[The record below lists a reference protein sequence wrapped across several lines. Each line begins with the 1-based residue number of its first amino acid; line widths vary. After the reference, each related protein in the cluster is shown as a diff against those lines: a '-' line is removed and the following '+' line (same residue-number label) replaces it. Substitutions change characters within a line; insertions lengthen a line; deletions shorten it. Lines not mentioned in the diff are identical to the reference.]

1 MAIIEQGG
9 SIQIS
14 PQIGEGLQVYFDRGL
29 LSTQRVSRA
38 FNGKPAKGKLI
49 PQIEEEPSKLR
60 ASLAGDMV
68 EALMGF
74 VSAQR
79 VEARSMLRSMSTRT
93 SN

>member
-1 MAIIEQGG
+1 M
-9 SIQIS
+9 
-14 PQIGEGLQVYFDRGL
+14 
-29 LSTQRVSRA
+29 SRA

-74 VSAQR
+74 VQR
-79 VEARSMLRSMSTRT
+79 TKSGGEIYAALYERTDEQLIGALKGSEISCTWCCQTR
-93 SN
+93 